1 MNLMQG
7 TVNGWQ
13 LISPRK
19 LAPMLFLAAVA
30 LGEALWIHA
39 IRLPF
44 PAPSRCSGRL

>member
-13 LISPRK
+13 QISPQK
-19 LAPMLFLAAVA
+19 LAPMLFLAALA

-39 IRLPF
+39 HPLVF
-44 PAPSRCSGRL
+44 SGTEPVF